1 MGLGHFTTWAK
12 RPLGPL
18 SSGSKDHG
26 THKINFVIVSLNVE
40 DLLVTGSN
48 YEIIDKFKKDMQQT
62 LRGVHLPNKI
72 R

>member
-1 MGLGHFTTWAK
+1 MGLGRFTTWAK
-12 RPLGPL
+12 RPLGPS

-62 LRGVHLPNKI
+62 LRGVHLLNKI